1 MTGNNPAPISEAE
14 LAQLLADHQAT
25 LLANQRQNAQAAD
38 LRQRQRAEA
47 LGLRLDLGQKKGR
60 QFNRP

>member
-1 MTGNNPAPISEAE
+1 MTGNNPAPISKAE

-47 LGLRLDLGQKKGR
+47 LGLRLDLGQKKCR